1 MENSLKPIFIADDDR
16 FHLEIMR
23 QLLKTEGKENIH
35 TFENGA
41 ECLNQI
47 HLKPEI
53 VFLDHRMDIYSGYET
68 LRKIKRFDPDI
79 FVVIVSA
86 QEDIKTAISTLK
98 HGAIDYI
105 QKDKN
110 LEQNIKNVLANIE
123 NIKTL
128 LRIRKPSLLRSIFNF
143 FSMKPLLTLLLLT
156 ALFFVSCR
164 TSNILAGEPKSEQKA
179 ILDSVFYSPHPYHIR
194 KDDKITISIWGQDNL
209 SVGST
214 YGIYN
219 SNEVYGKWL
228 MVDASGN
235 IEIPKIGRLR
245 VENMTIIQLKDSL
258 RILFGEWVKTPII
271 DIKILNRSIMV
282 LGEVRDPQ
290 TISVD
295 KERTSLLEALAIC
308 KGVDFYAN
316 LKSIKV
322 FRQVG
327 ENVHVASIDLSK
339 SGDYRLKNI
348 TLYPGDVVIVPSKK
362 YKAFDKRISTIIP
375 FTTTLSA
382 AAILLGLF

>member
-1 MENSLKPIFIADDDR
+1 
-16 FHLEIMR
+16 
-23 QLLKTEGKENIH
+23 
-35 TFENGA
+35 
-41 ECLNQI
+41 
-47 HLKPEI
+47 
-53 VFLDHRMDIYSGYET
+53 
-68 LRKIKRFDPDI
+68 
-79 FVVIVSA
+79 
-86 QEDIKTAISTLK
+86 
-98 HGAIDYI
+98 
-105 QKDKN
+105 
-110 LEQNIKNVLANIE
+110 
-123 NIKTL
+123 
-128 LRIRKPSLLRSIFNF
+128 
-143 FSMKPLLTLLLLT
+143 MKPLLTLLLLT
-156 ALFFVSCR
+156 ELFFVSCR
-164 TSNILAGEPKSEQKA
+164 TSNILAGELKSEQNA
-179 ILDSVFYSPHPYHIR
+179 TSDSVFYSSIPHPYHIR
-194 KDDKITISIWGQDNL
+194 KDDKITISVWGQDNL

-235 IEIPKIGRLR
+235 IEIPKIGRFR

-258 RILFGEWVKTPII
+258 RILFGEWVKTPIV
-271 DIKILNRSIMV
+271 DIKVLNRSIIV
-282 LGEVRDPQ
+282 LGEVHDPQ
-290 TISVD
+290 TIGVD

-348 TLYPGDVVIVPSKK
+348 TLYPGDVVIVPSKR

>member
-1 MENSLKPIFIADDDR
+1 
-16 FHLEIMR
+16 
-23 QLLKTEGKENIH
+23 
-35 TFENGA
+35 
-41 ECLNQI
+41 
-47 HLKPEI
+47 
-53 VFLDHRMDIYSGYET
+53 
-68 LRKIKRFDPDI
+68 
-79 FVVIVSA
+79 
-86 QEDIKTAISTLK
+86 
-98 HGAIDYI
+98 
-105 QKDKN
+105 
-110 LEQNIKNVLANIE
+110 
-123 NIKTL
+123 
-128 LRIRKPSLLRSIFNF
+128 
-143 FSMKPLLTLLLLT
+143 MKPLLTLLLLT
-156 ALFFVSCR
+156 VLFFVSCR
-164 TSNILAGEPKSEQKA
+164 TSNILAGEPKSEQNA
-179 ILDSVFYSPHPYHIR
+179 ILDSVFYSPHPHPYHIR

-362 YKAFDKRISTIIP
+362 YKAFDKRIATIIP